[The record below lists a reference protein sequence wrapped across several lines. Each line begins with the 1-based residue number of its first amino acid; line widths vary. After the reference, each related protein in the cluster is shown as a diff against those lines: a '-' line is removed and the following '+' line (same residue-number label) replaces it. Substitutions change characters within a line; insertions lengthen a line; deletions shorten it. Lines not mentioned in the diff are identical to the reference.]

1 VKHRR
6 PRRITPRR
14 VLTPALA
21 AAVLLTLVVTGAGRA
36 HRGSDVRTPRAA
48 PAHGAATAAT
58 PVARPAVEVQPATV
72 RTVAATAGAGWT
84 GYAFDACRAP
94 SQRVMDRWLTRSPF
108 TGAGIYLGGVQRACD
123 QPHLTASWVRRQT
136 AAGWRL
142 LPLWVGPQASC
153 TGFDHR
159 IAARPGPGRTFR
171 LARAAGAAE
180 AGRAAATARRLGIGR
195 GQLIFYDLEGFD
207 SSRRDCVASS
217 LAFLES
223 WTTEL
228 HRLGYDSGVYSHVNA
243 GIRLLSATPR
253 SYHRPDAVWYAWIGR
268 ANARPAKYVS
278 DPAFMRSPR
287 VHQFALDRRVRFGGI
302 GLAIDWNYVSFG
314 PTTDPTPLL
323 KLGARG
329 GSVRRL
335 QQRLNAALPADVRVD
350 GAFGPATARAV
361 KRFQARIGHPRTSV
375 VTARLWRSLAHPVPV
390 RPVAARPVAARPV
403 AARPVRAAK
412 AHRRAQARHHAVRR
426 HAAAARRR

>member
-1 VKHRR
+1 M
-6 PRRITPRR
+6 
-14 VLTPALA
+14 LA
-21 AAVLLTLVVTGAGRA
+21 GAVLLALVLTGAGRV
-36 HRGSDVRTPRAA
+36 HRDADA
-48 PAHGAATAAT
+48 PAPQANRTH
-58 PVARPAVEVQPATV
+58 PAVTGVTAPAARIPGSAQQTAV
-72 RTVAATAGAGWT
+72 RTVAATTDADWT

-136 AAGWRL
+136 TAGWKL

-159 IAARPGPGRTFR
+159 ISGRPGPGRTFR
-171 LARAAGAAE
+171 PARADGARE
-180 AGRAAATARRLGIGR
+180 ADRAAATARRLGIGR
-195 GQLIFYDLEGFD
+195 GRLIFYDLEGFD
-207 SSRRDCVASS
+207 ASRRDCVSSS

-228 HRLGYDSGVYSHVNA
+228 HRLGYGSGVYSHVNA

-253 SYHRPDAVWYAWIGR
+253 SYRRPDAVWYAWVDR
-268 ANARPAKYVS
+268 ANARPAKYVA

-302 GLAIDWNYVSFG
+302 KLDIDWNYVSFG

-329 GSVRRL
+329 ASVRHL
-335 QQRLNAALPADVRVD
+335 QQRLNAALASDVRVD
-350 GAFGPATARAV
+350 GSFGPSTAQAV
-361 KRFQARIGHPRTSV
+361 RRFQARIGHARTSV
-375 VTARLWRSLAHPVPV
+375 VTARLWRSLAQPAPVRATAV
-390 RPVAARPVAARPV
+390 RPVAVRPVATRPGHHTGRPHHRAKPQHPHH
-403 AARPVRAAK
+403 AAR
-412 AHRRAQARHHAVRR
+412 RHP
-426 HAAAARRR
+426 AARRR